1 MVIIRE
7 GANVNSKKNHSIAN
21 KLRKYSRSY
30 NFTGTIVGGLFVCL
44 SFGPSLLP
52 RAWYMQAVVSAV
64 LFVFGY
70 GFGVFISYIVRQ
82 FTLKSPSYTSRIKKV
97 VYLALGV
104 GYFFAMWLGYIWQQ
118 NSHQLMNI
126 ESPASYSMLGITLLM
141 LAIIVLL
148 IWVVRIVRSF
158 FQFLRRQINKI
169 MPHNIA
175 NALAIAATVFVL
187 FGVIDGFLLQGAYS
201 FVSNMFSVKN
211 DTTPEGIE
219 RVNAPTV
226 SGSDESLIR
235 WESLGLQGRKFIGN
249 VTTTKDL
256 ESFNGPAAGLSPV
269 RIYAGLESASDVNAR
284 AELAAAD
291 LVRAGGLQRDVVL
304 VVTTTG
310 TGWVDEKGIDP
321 IEYMYNGNSAIIS
334 MQYSYLPSWISF
346 LVDQQKAKD
355 AGIALYNAVYKEW
368 VKLPVDQRPK
378 LLSYGESLGS
388 FGSEAAF
395 PAVTSLQALSSG
407 TVWVGPPNSNALW
420 SNIVSHREAGSPMIL
435 PVYQNGATVRFAGR
449 SGDLQYPN
457 TEWTNPSAV
466 YLQHASD
473 PIVWWSPSLIL
484 NKPAWYN
491 EPRGYDVN
499 VATRWFPIITFW
511 QITADMAFAN
521 SVPDGHGH
529 KYGTLPVDAWAQVA
543 PPPNWNAQKT
553 QDLKNVLSN

>member
-1 MVIIRE
+1 V
-7 GANVNSKKNHSIAN
+7 SKKKVSKKGTLKSYIH
-21 KLRKYSRSY
+21 SY
-30 NFTGTIVGGLFVCL
+30 NFTGVLTGMLFVYL

-52 RAWYMQAVVSAV
+52 RAWFMQAVISAV

-70 GFGVFISYIVRQ
+70 GIGVFISYIVRQ
-82 FTLKSPSYTSRIKKV
+82 FTFTEPSADAKRKIKTVAV
-97 VYLALGV
+97 VVFALAYV
-104 GYFFAMWLGYIWQQ
+104 IASWLGYIWQQ

-126 ESPASYSMLGITLLM
+126 DTPASYSMIGIFALT
-141 LAIIVLL
+141 AVLIAVL
-148 IWVVRIVRSF
+148 IWIIRITRTF
-158 FQFLRRQINKI
+158 FRWLRRQINRLLPQK
-169 MPHNIA
+169 IA
-175 NALAIAATVFVL
+175 NVLAIAVTVFVIV
-187 FGVIDGFLLQGAYS
+187 GIADGFLLQGAYS

-211 DTTPEGIE
+211 STTPQGIE
-219 RVNAPTV
+219 RQNVPNV
-226 SGSDESLIR
+226 SGSDESLIS
-235 WESLGLQGRKFIGN
+235 WDSLGLQGRKFIGN
-249 VTTTKDL
+249 VTTKDEL
-256 ESFNGPAAGLSPV
+256 EAFNKTVPQAPI
-269 RIYAGLESASDVNAR
+269 RIYSGLESASDVNER

-291 LVRAGGLQRDVVL
+291 LVRAGGFNRDVVV

-310 TGWVDEKGIDP
+310 TGWVDEQGVDP
-321 IEYMYNGNSAIIS
+321 IEYMYNGNSAIVS

-395 PAVTSLQALSSG
+395 PAVTSMQALSSG
-407 TVWVGPPNSNALW
+407 AVWVGPPNSNALW
-420 SNIVSHREAGSPMIL
+420 SNIVNHRDANTPMIL
-435 PVYQNGATVRFAGR
+435 PVYQDGATVRFAGR
-449 SGDLQYPN
+449 SGDLQNPGTPWTYPR
-457 TEWTNPSAV
+457 AV

-484 NKPAWYN
+484 NKPDWYN
-491 EPRGYDVN
+491 ETRGYDVN
-499 VATRWFPIITFW
+499 VATRWFPIVTFW

-543 PPPNWNAQKT
+543 APGDWTPQQT
-553 QDLKNVLSN
+553 QALKDLLGS